1 MRARLE
7 SLNGAF
13 ISLDD
18 RSRRLLD
25 GLDEGRLFAKTIATA
40 RGPAPQSSGECVV
53 RSAAKVEQTFG
64 GITTRLWD
72 DPFEW
77 TLRER
82 LTDKRSILRY
92 LDEVAQTRARGIAF
106 IASDAELTRL
116 IQAPVKMRTL
126 HEVLTLCLDYSRKLL
141 DQAEA
146 ASQNHLR

>member
-1 MRARLE
+1 MRVILE

-13 ISLDD
+13 VSLDN
-18 RSRRLLD
+18 RSRRLLE
-25 GLDEGRLFAKTIATA
+25 GLDEGRLFVEMIAAA
-40 RGPAPQSSGECVV
+40 RGPAPLSSGECIV

-77 TLRER
+77 TLPER
-82 LTDKRSILRY
+82 LADKRSILQY
-92 LDEVAQTRARGIAF
+92 LDEVAQTRTRGMAF
-106 IASDAELTRL
+106 IGSDSELGTL

-126 HEVLTLCLDYSRKLL
+126 REVLTSCLDSARKLL

-146 ASQNHLR
+146 VNQNRLR